1 MNTLDRK
8 EKRWRF
14 LNELYNRGVE
24 TVGSQIERLGDEIML
39 IKIEIELE
47 RRKKE
52 RENKINTL
60 LK

>member
-14 LNELYNRGVE
+14 LNELHNRGVE
-24 TVGSQIERLGDEIML
+24 TVGSQIERLGDEIM
-39 IKIEIELE
+39 IMKIEIELE

>member
-1 MNTLDRK
+1 MNTLERK

-24 TVGSQIERLGDEIML
+24 SVGSQIERTGDEIM
-39 IKIEIELE
+39 IMKIEIELE
-47 RRKKE
+47 RRKTE

>member
-1 MNTLDRK
+1 MNELEQK

-24 TVGSQIERLGDEIML
+24 CVKDQLERNADEILL
-39 IKIEIELE
+39 IKIDLELK
-47 RRKKE
+47 RKSKE
-52 RENKINTL
+52 RDSKINNL